1 MVIVFGYP
9 LGKFVNGSVY
19 RYGIFATTIGT
30 TLIGIPDRR
39 IHRYFRTDLFPFSI
53 NAYFTQ

>member
-1 MVIVFGYP
+1 MIIVFGYP

-30 TLIGIPDRR
+30 TLIGI
-39 IHRYFRTDLFPFSI
+39 
-53 NAYFTQ
+53 